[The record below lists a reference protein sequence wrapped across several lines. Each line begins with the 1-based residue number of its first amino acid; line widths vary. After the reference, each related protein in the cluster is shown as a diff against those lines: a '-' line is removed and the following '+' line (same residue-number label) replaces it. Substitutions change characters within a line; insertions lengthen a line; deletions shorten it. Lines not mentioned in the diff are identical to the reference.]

1 MVNTGEIGP
10 GILTLLHVKDLTGMN
25 FMIFSGQSLLDNLLH
40 LLEFLLGRISKN
52 EKT

>member
-1 MVNTGEIGP
+1 MVNMGEIGR

-25 FMIFSGQSLLDNLLH
+25 FIFSGQSLLDNLLH